1 MIVSKIVEKFKQIL
15 GQASPNIFEEKI
27 NKKLIDRKIDKKKPR
42 KKDGNKNNKN
52 K

>member
-1 MIVSKIVEKFKQIL
+1 MIEKIIEKFKQIL
-15 GQASPNIFEEKI
+15 GQASPNIFEERI
-27 NKKLIDRKIDKKKPR
+27 NKKLINREVNKKKPR